1 MRLLIYCPYQ
11 LFLTFPLKL
20 KNLLENRNSIKLE
33 VYSTSNLKPILGFK
47 NCSWT
52 YLTGFSSLRQLLNY
66 LTMDKMLQFLTTK
79 GYL

>member
-1 MRLLIYCPYQ
+1 MRLLIYCPYK

-66 LTMDKMLQFLTTK
+66 LTMDKMLQFLTT
-79 GYL
+79 

>member
-11 LFLTFPLKL
+11 LFLAFPLKL

-66 LTMDKMLQFLTTK
+66 LTMDKMLQFLTT
-79 GYL
+79 